1 LTVKCLDESAVLER
15 EIDAGDRRRML
26 IELTDRGRAAAAV
39 RAGVEDVDAELARM
53 LTPAELAGLVAGLV
67 ALTEI
72 RERMEEEARGR

>member
-1 LTVKCLDESAVLER
+1 LAVLER

-26 IELTDRGRAAAAV
+26 IELTDRGRAAAV

-72 RERMEEEARGR
+72 RERMEEETRGR

>member
-1 LTVKCLDESAVLER
+1 
-15 EIDAGDRRRML
+15 ML
-26 IELTDRGRAAAAV
+26 IELTDRGRAAAAAAV

-72 RERMEEEARGR
+72 RERMEDEAQGR